1 MRNARSEMGDEESGT
16 MRNERYEMSRGGE
29 AIGFVIVGR
38 IGCGA
43 VAATMQRDATRV
55 GKSATFES
63 GGR

>member
-1 MRNARSEMGDEESGT
+1 

-43 VAATMQRDATRV
+43 VAATMQRDATRRARDARYPTIAV